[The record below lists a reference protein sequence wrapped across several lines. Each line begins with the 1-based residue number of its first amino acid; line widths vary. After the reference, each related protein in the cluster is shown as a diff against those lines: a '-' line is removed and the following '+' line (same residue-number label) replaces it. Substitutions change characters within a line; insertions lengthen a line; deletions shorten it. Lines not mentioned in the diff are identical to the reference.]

1 MLSKYRI
8 LVLDDHE
15 FSCARICSILADAG
29 FAHVKA
35 AQTGEQALKMM
46 HAEHFEIVI
55 MDIRMPDMDG
65 LQFISRLASENL
77 TPMLAISS
85 SCSRR
90 IMNSVSLMAKEVGL
104 FVLDAFSKPFDPC
117 YAHKI
122 IGKLRHRVATQTSS
136 PDLRFGQ
143 PLVFDKSAIETA
155 LSTRK
160 IQAWFQPKMA
170 LRTGEIVGAEA
181 LSRWDHPEHGFMLP
195 GSFLAAIHHCKLE
208 RQLLQRMLEDALTA
222 HRQWRD
228 IGYTIPVSVNLPV
241 PLLENPDLPDELEQT
256 ARKWEVPPGNI
267 NFELLEDETT
277 AAPAHYYMGA
287 SRLRLKG
294 FGLAQDD
301 FGKGYSSMYNLI
313 SMPFTELKIDRAFVT
328 GATDDA
334 TRGTALTSA
343 VQLGKQLGLTVT
355 AEGVETL
362 TDLEFLRG
370 IGCDSAQGFLIS
382 SALKSSDFAKLL
394 SNDQRKQLFPPEAA
408 QK

>member
-15 FSCARICSILADAG
+15 FSCARICSILAEAG

-35 AQTGEQALKMM
+35 AQTGEQALKLM
-46 HAEHFEIVI
+46 HLEHFDIVI

-65 LQFISRLASENL
+65 VQFIIRLAIENL

-90 IMNSVSLMAKEVGL
+90 IMNSVTLMAKEVGL
-104 FVLDAFSKPFDPC
+104 FVLDAFSKPFEAC
-117 YAHKI
+117 YLHSI
-122 IGKLRHRVATQTSS
+122 ISKLHHRVATQALS
-136 PDLRFGQ
+136 PDLHFGQ
-143 PLVFDKSAIETA
+143 SLMFKKLSIETA
-155 LSTRK
+155 LSSHK
-160 IQAWFQPKMA
+160 IHAWFQPKMA
-170 LRTGEIVGAEA
+170 LSTGEIVGAEA
-181 LSRWDHPEHGFMLP
+181 LARWDHPEHGFMLP
-195 GSFLAAIHHCKLE
+195 GSFLDAIHHSKLE
-208 RQLLQRMLEDALTA
+208 QHLLKRMLEEALTA

-228 IGYTIPVSVNLPV
+228 MGYVIPVSVNLPA
-241 PLLENPDLPDELEQT
+241 PLLENPDLPDELEHI
-256 ARKWEVPPGNI
+256 ARQWEIPTGNI

-277 AAPAHYYMGA
+277 ESPAHYYMGA

-313 SMPFTELKIDRAFVT
+313 SMPFTELKIDRAFVN
-328 GATDDA
+328 GATDD
-334 TRGTALTSA
+334 TVRGAALTSA

-362 TDLEFLRG
+362 KDLEFLRR
-370 IGCDSAQGFLIS
+370 IGCDCAQGFLIS
-382 SALKSSDFAKLL
+382 SALKSSDFAMMLK
-394 SNDQRKQLFPPEAA
+394 NDKRKQFFSPEAT
-408 QK
+408 